1 MVQSKFSLAEENIEF
16 LSRYKDFGFKDKS
29 DVIRTALQLLQKEL
43 EKEQLKSSA
52 SLYAEIYD
60 EDSDVREL
68 TESAIHGWPE

>member
-52 SLYAEIYD
+52 SVYAGIND